1 MKWGQAAAKL
11 EAAMKG
17 NKKESEMELFV
28 AEIIEDDSDVD
39 EGLTFEV
46 GVFDN
51 EALAYEE
58 ANKFKDYLIRAFDS
72 EDRRDAY
79 NVYVWSRKLNEGRKE
94 V

>member
-46 GVFDN
+46 GVFRGGN
-51 EALAYEE
+51 AFAR
-58 ANKFKDYLIRAFDS
+58 LIRRNPR
-72 EDRRDAY
+72 EG
-79 NVYVWSRKLNEGRKE
+79 VYEWHSY
-94 V
+94 